1 MTKKK
6 VKKLKT
12 KNNDKNKIIGIF
24 TKLYNLLDTT
34 IVTPISRFI
43 FNISDKLKNNS
54 NKIERILNRPNIL
67 LYISLAFA
75 IGMFFLVDK
84 EVINLVENEAEIIS
98 NQPVTILYNKEA
110 YVVEGLVD
118 SVDIILTGNKSAI
131 YLAKQLGDHKVV
143 LDLTDYEPSDTSYK
157 VKLTYNQTVGSI
169 DYKLDP
175 TYITVTIK
183 NKVSKLSSISYE
195 LLNENKLNEK
205 LSVENVELSKS
216 EVVVKGSEDALE
228 KIATV
233 KALIDLKNS
242 DYSDAG
248 NYETDNIP
256 LVAYDENGNLLENIE
271 IVPST
276 VSASITLDTY
286 KASVPVKVLTTGSLI
301 TGKAISAVTI
311 NGSNSYTVDIYG
323 EKSVIDSIS
332 SVPVT
337 IDVSGL
343 GTSGSKTYNVTV
355 SKPNGVRYI
364 SDTSAKIIV
373 SFGDEKQKTLNISVI
388 SNKNLDDR
396 LKVNLT
402 DASTIAV
409 QVKGVQSVI
418 DSITEENISAYV
430 DLAGYTP
437 GDYEVELKIDN
448 EDPRVSYVVT
458 NKVKIKVSEK

>member
-1 MTKKK
+1 MMTKKK
-6 VKKLKT
+6 IKKAK
-12 KNNDKNKIIGIF
+12 KPSKILGVF
-24 TKLYNLLDTT
+24 KKLYNLLDRF

-43 FNISDKLKNNS
+43 FNISDRLKNNS
-54 NKIERILNRPNIL
+54 NSLERILNRPNIL
-67 LYISLAFA
+67 LYVSLVFA

-110 YVVEGLVD
+110 YVVEGLVET
-118 SVDIILTGNKSAI
+118 VDIILTGNKSAI
-131 YLAKQLGDHKVV
+131 YLAKQLGDHEVV
-143 LDLTDYEPSDTSYK
+143 LDLTDYEPSETPYR
-157 VKLTYNQTVGSI
+157 VKLTYNQTVDSI
-169 DYKLDP
+169 KYKLDP
-175 TYITVTIK
+175 TYVTVTIK

-195 LLNENKLNEK
+195 LLNESKLNEK
-205 LSVENVELSKS
+205 LSVEEVELSKS

-233 KALIDLKNS
+233 KALIDLKNP
-242 DYSDAG
+242 DYTDAG
-248 NYETDNIP
+248 TYETDNIP
-256 LVAYDENGNLLENIE
+256 LVAYDEEGNLLEEVE

-276 VSASITLDTY
+276 ISASITLDTY
-286 KASVPVKVLTTGSLI
+286 KASVPIKVLTTGSLV

-323 EKSVIDSIS
+323 EKSAIDSIS

-364 SDTSAKIIV
+364 SDTSAKVIV
-373 SFGDEKQKTLNISVI
+373 SFGDEKQKTLNIGSI
-388 SNKNLDDR
+388 SNKNLDDK

-402 DASTIAV
+402 DTNPIAV

-430 DLAGYTP
+430 DLAGYTT

-448 EDPRVSYVVT
+448 DDPRVSYVVT
-458 NKVKIKVSEK
+458 NKVKIKIVEK